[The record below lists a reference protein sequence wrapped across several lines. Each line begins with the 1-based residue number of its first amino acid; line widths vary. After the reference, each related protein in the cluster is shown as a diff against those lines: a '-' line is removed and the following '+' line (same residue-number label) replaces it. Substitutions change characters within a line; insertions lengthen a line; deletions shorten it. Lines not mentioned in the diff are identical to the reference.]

1 MESAAEV
8 ARPVA
13 LLTMLEATLLGRKLG
28 IDAALALGSSRLLTA
43 LMALGTTPPMLEGMM
58 PLGSEI
64 GSRMRLLTTPET
76 EAGMLEGRATIPVA
90 TLTTLERTLLT
101 ALDGMAM
108 GSPPG
113 LTMGDGEALG
123 HWKMVSVTGAATPP
137 PKGAIGEAPE
147 RRGVLPITAKETTK
161 DNIVRMVVEVV
172 ASS

>member
-8 ARPVA
+8 MRPVA

-43 LMALGTTPPMLEGMM
+43 LMALGTTPPMLEGMT

-76 EAGMLEGRATIPVA
+76 EAGMLEGRVTIPVA

-108 GSPPG
+108 GSPPE
-113 LTMGDGEALG
+113 LMMGDGEALG
-123 HWKMVSVTGAATPP
+123 HWKTVSVTGPP
-137 PKGAIGEAPE
+137 PTKGTIGEAPE
-147 RRGVLPITAKETTK
+147 RRGALPITAKEMTK

-172 ASS
+172 ARS